1 MKRFV
6 ILNSTEEIEQGTLKK
21 KFALAIDSIKA
32 VAETEDGNCFV
43 RFADADD
50 KGCGL
55 PVEGTV
61 EDIVAKI
68 HEAQKG
74 E

>member
-6 ILNSTEEIEQGTLKK
+6 ILNSTEEIKQGMLKK
-21 KFALAIDSIKA
+21 KIALAIDSIRA
-32 VAETEDGNCFV
+32 IVETEDGNCFV
-43 RFADADD
+43 GYTDADN
-50 KGCGL
+50 GGYGL
-55 PVEGTV
+55 PVKGTV

>member
-43 RFADADD
+43 RFADR
-50 KGCGL
+50 KNR
-55 PVEGTV
+55 
-61 EDIVAKI
+61 
-68 HEAQKG
+68 
-74 E
+74 